1 MANYERTPLNAD
13 RTRSA
18 VALLIGLAM
27 LVPTLAQDAGEWV
40 LPRTEYG
47 HPDLQGNWT
56 NATLTEV
63 QRPEGFDKVLTSE
76 QIAAMEGRR
85 QETIATDA
93 APSDPDREA
102 PEKGGVYTGEA
113 RFVAAGGGTGG
124 YNYFYID
131 AGDRVAYYNGEPR
144 SSLIVDPANGR
155 FPPMTAAA

>member
-13 RTRSA
+13 RTRPA
-18 VALLIGLAM
+18 VALSIGLAM

-56 NATLTEV
+56 NATLTGV
-63 QRPEGFDKVLTSE
+63 QRPEGFDKVLTAE

-93 APSDPDREA
+93 APSDPDR
-102 PEKGGVYTGEA
+102 
-113 RFVAAGGGTGG
+113 
-124 YNYFYID
+124 
-131 AGDRVAYYNGEPR
+131 
-144 SSLIVDPANGR
+144 
-155 FPPMTAAA
+155 